1 MEIRAIKGGEGVPT
15 PNGKCHFKFP
25 FFINPSLIEAL
36 FRDAF
41 KDMKIK

>member
-1 MEIRAIKGGEGVPT
+1 MEIYAIKGGGGS